1 MFNSGL
7 ATTRITFERPVE
19 ATDTNGAPVRTWL
32 PIRTCW
38 CQVENEQI
46 TASENIQ
53 APYEQATRQL
63 TLIARVNPS
72 QELLTKDRAR
82 TSSGTWLGAI
92 TGIRY
97 SALKDVMYIDIETG
111 LSAG

>member
-7 ATTRITFERPVE
+7 AKTQVTFERPVE

-38 CQVENEQI
+38 CQVENEQV

-53 APYEQATRQL
+53 APYEQATRQF
-63 TLIARVNPS
+63 TLIARTSPS

-82 TSSGTWLGAI
+82 TSSGAWLGAI